1 MVMNL
6 KFMRW
11 LLRICALGGALLL
24 AAVPAS
30 SQTANQEQIAKT
42 AMGTAA
48 KTTTA
53 VQPSFTDYRGIKI
66 GTPVGEVRNKL
77 NHLQDKGKIQDFF
90 VFSDT
95 ETAEVFYDEDGKVT
109 GISVDYRGKRSNPP
123 TPLEVL
129 GEELQPKADGSMYDL
144 KRYPAAGYWVA
155 YNRTKGDD
163 PTVTITMQK
172 AQ

>member
-1 MVMNL
+1 MVMNFKL
-6 KFMRW
+6 IRW
-11 LLRICALGGALLL
+11 MLRICAVGGALLL

-30 SQTANQEQIAKT
+30 SQTTNQDQIAKT
-42 AMGTAA
+42 AINTATKSTTAA
-48 KTTTA
+48 
-53 VQPSFTDYRGIKI
+53 QPSFTAYRGIKL
-66 GTPVGEVRNKL
+66 GMSAGEVRNKL
-77 NHLQDKGKIQDFF
+77 DHLQDKGRLQDFF

-95 ETAEVFYDEDGKVT
+95 ETAQVFYDKDGKVV
-109 GISVDYRGKRSNPP
+109 GISVDYRGKGSNPP

-129 GEELQPKADGSMYDL
+129 GEELQPKPDGSMYDL

-163 PTVTITMQK
+163 PTITITMQK